1 MNAVLKGT
9 CDVSFQRSRRGS
21 AADRRNIVSFPAR
34 QPDHEPRGP
43 FRRLLPGLVTGA
55 SDVDPSLVIT
65 ATVAGSVYHY
75 SLLWSVLLCVP
86 FLLAVFAVSA
96 RIGVETKQGLVDL
109 LRTNYGQII
118 ALLCALLVVAIN
130 MAMIVADLM
139 AVTDAFSIIMEL
151 PRSYFVA
158 ALAFSVWYVLIFRDY
173 RKITHALA
181 LLSLPLFV
189 YVAAAIFAHP
199 DWRQVISHSLFPR
212 IPHDTGYPVTV
223 IAVFG
228 SLLTPYVLVWQTSS
242 RREEALAGERF
253 EGGAGGEHHTGA
265 IVTTVL
271 CYSIM
276 VAAATVLKAPLA
288 DDLTTRMAAEALT
301 PAAGSLGR
309 VLFALG
315 IIGAGMVAL
324 PVLVASMC
332 YSVAEA
338 MGWKSGLNESPWDA
352 IRFYVMISIAMFMAA
367 ALNFAHLNPVKAL
380 YWSQILA
387 GVLTVPI
394 LVFILLVSNDRRVMR
409 TTNSWWQNFW
419 IGASGGAIVAAVL
432 IVFWWKISS

>member
-9 CDVSFQRSRRGS
+9 CDVSFQRFRRGS
-21 AADRRNIVSFPAR
+21 AADRRNIVNFPAP
-34 QPDHEPRGP
+34 QPDPGSRGP

-75 SLLWSVLLCVP
+75 SLLWSVLLCLP

-96 RIGVETKQGLVDL
+96 RIGVETRQGLVDL
-109 LRTNYGQII
+109 LRTNYGQIF
-118 ALLCALLVVAIN
+118 AVLCAVLIVAIN

-158 ALAFSVWYVLIFRDY
+158 ALSFSVWYVLIFRDY

-181 LLSLPLFV
+181 LLSLPLFI
-189 YVAAAIFAHP
+189 YVAAAILAHP

-253 EGGAGGEHHTGA
+253 EGGGGEHHTGA
-265 IVTTVL
+265 FVTTVL

-276 VAAATVLKAPLA
+276 VAAATVLKVPLA

-338 MGWKSGLNESPWDA
+338 MGWKSGLNESAWKA

-367 ALNFAHLNPVKAL
+367 ALNFVHMNPVKAL

-387 GVLTVPI
+387 GALTVPI
-394 LVFILLVSNDRRVMR
+394 LAFILVVSNDRRVMR
-409 TTNSWWQNFW
+409 TTNTWWQNFW

-432 IVFWWKISS
+432 IVFWWKIFS